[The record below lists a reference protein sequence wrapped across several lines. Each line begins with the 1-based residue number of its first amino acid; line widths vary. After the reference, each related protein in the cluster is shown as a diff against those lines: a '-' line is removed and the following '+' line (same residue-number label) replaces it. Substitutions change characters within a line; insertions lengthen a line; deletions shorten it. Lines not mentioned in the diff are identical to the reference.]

1 MGVREMSGK
10 GVKTILSPVDTMR
23 DLFIIHLMHQF
34 INMLGGEQDSI
45 LMQLT
50 LQNGLLHQR

>member
-1 MGVREMSGK
+1 MGVHEMSGK
-10 GVKTILSPVDTMR
+10 GMKTVLSPVDTIS
-23 DLFIIHLMHQF
+23 DLFIIHLMYQF
-34 INMLGGEQDSI
+34 TNMLGGEQDSI